1 MRIDGMLGKV
11 KRFFSET
18 LGELKK
24 AAWPTK
30 KELGKSTIVV
40 IVGMLL
46 ISFYVSMI
54 DFSLFNVVDFMI
66 KCVRG

>member
-1 MRIDGMLGKV
+1 MLGKI
-11 KRFFSET
+11 KHFFSET

-24 AAWPTK
+24 ATWPTK

-40 IVGMLL
+40 IAGMLL
-46 ISFYVSMI
+46 ISFYVSII
-54 DFSLFNVVDFMI
+54 DFSLFNVVDFII